1 MREFPFVVF
10 YLRLIFFGETLIES
24 VLVVC
29 LTRHSRLDVDFFDII
44 ACKEAEKCLVEN
56 ARDLRYFGKL
66 RRYQIE

>member
-44 ACKEAEKCLVEN
+44 DCKEAEKCLVEN
-56 ARDLRYFGKL
+56 A
-66 RRYQIE
+66 